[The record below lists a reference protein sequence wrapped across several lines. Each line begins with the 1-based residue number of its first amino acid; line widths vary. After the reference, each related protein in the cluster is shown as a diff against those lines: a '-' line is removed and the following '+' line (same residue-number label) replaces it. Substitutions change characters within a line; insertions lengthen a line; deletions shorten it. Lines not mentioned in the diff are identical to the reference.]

1 MSNYEDII
9 NLQRPVSKRTK
20 MDRLSRAAQF
30 APFAA
35 LTGYGE
41 AINETGR
48 VVEEKI
54 ALSPNEKESLNEKL
68 KYVESNIDR
77 GIGICAVFFVKD
89 EKKSGGSY
97 KKTSGIVKKIDR
109 ENKTIVFKN
118 GVEIFIEDL
127 LSLSS
132 KELDSLEFFQG

>member
-68 KYVESNIDR
+68 KYVESKIDC

>member
-9 NLQRPVSKRTK
+9 NRQRPVSKRTK

-68 KYVESNIDR
+68 KYVETNIDR
-77 GIGICAVFFVKD
+77 GFGICAVFFVKD

-109 ENKTIVFKN
+109 ENKTIVFEN